1 MGDFYRLLKFQR
13 ALLKRHNCL
22 SLQDWF
28 VDSVT
33 IATGSVN
40 QAFQGRDYYPSICEH
55 EDGFDALVQR
65 RIEDI
70 TNEFEL
76 IHPDLL
82 CNISMQIEKVLMF
95 INKTFLK

>member
-1 MGDFYRLLKFQR
+1 MGDFHRLRKFQR
-13 ALLKRHNCL
+13 VLLKRHNCL
-22 SLQDWF
+22 GLQDWF

-33 IATGSVN
+33 IAAGPVN
-40 QAFQGRDYYPSICEH
+40 QAFKGRDCYPPIREH

-82 CNISMQIEKVLMF
+82 CNISELGHRPSS
-95 INKTFLK
+95 